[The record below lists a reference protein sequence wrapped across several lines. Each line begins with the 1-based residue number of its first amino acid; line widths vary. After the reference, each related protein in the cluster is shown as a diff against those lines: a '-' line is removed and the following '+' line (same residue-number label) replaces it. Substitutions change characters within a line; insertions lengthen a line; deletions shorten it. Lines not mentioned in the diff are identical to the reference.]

1 MSFLLHI
8 AGKLLLFTVLA
19 VVVLTL
25 LTWFTKTK
33 SEQTMRPS
41 SGENQEDKATRIDRT
56 SAWRPAS
63 SRRDTKKD
71 HERWR
76 A

>member
-8 AGKLLLFTVLA
+8 AEKLLLFSVLA

-25 LTWFTKTK
+25 LTWFSKTK
-33 SEQTMRPS
+33 SDQTTRPS
-41 SGENQEDKATRIDRT
+41 SGESLEDKPTRIDRT
-56 SAWRPAS
+56 PAWRPAS
-63 SRRDTKKD
+63 STRDSKKD
-71 HERWR
+71 QERWR

>member
-8 AGKLLLFTVLA
+8 AGKLLLFSVLA

-25 LTWFTKTK
+25 LTWFSKTK
-33 SEQTMRPS
+33 SDQTTRPS
-41 SGENQEDKATRIDRT
+41 SAESPKGKATRIDRT

-63 SRRDTKKD
+63 STRDTKKD